1 MLAIEDRAN
10 DCRRQIRETYEHG
23 QIIALQ
29 SEPNRHAVVTARKEQ
44 DFHGEK
50 RSNETRA
57 STTDPDARL
66 YRKGPGKEAKLCV
79 IGHALMENRNAL
91 FVDACL
97 TQADGRAERIA
108 ALHMI
113 EVRADRPRSITL
125 GADKAYDAE
134 DFVNELRATKVTPH
148 VAQNTRGRA
157 SAIDARTTRHAG
169 YAISQRI
176 RKKIEEGI
184 VTFVKNRRLSSQFG
198 PSMSAVT
205 P

>member
-1 MLAIEDRAN
+1 
-10 DCRRQIRETYEHG
+10 
-23 QIIALQ
+23 
-29 SEPNRHAVVTARKEQ
+29 
-44 DFHGEK
+44 
-50 RSNETRA
+50 
-57 STTDPDARL
+57 
-66 YRKGPGKEAKLCV
+66 
-79 IGHALMENRNAL
+79 MENRNAL

-97 TQADGRAERIA
+97 TQADGHAERIA

-134 DFVNELRATKVTPH
+134 DFVNELRRATKVTPH

-157 SAIDARTTRHAG
+157 GLIHARTTRHAG